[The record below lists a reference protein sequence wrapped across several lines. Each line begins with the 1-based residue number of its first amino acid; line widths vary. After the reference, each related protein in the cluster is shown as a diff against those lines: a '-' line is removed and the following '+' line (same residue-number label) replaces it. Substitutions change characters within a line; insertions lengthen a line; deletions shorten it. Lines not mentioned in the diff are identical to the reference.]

1 MADWRGLPDQ
11 PSDAE
16 RAVEKA
22 AAELAAKADGPPGVI
37 VLVQRR
43 NDRRVI
49 SAGVADLQ
57 TGARLRVDDHMRLA
71 SVSKAFS
78 GAAAL
83 SLAAHQVLSLED
95 TAGKWRP
102 ELPREWANVT
112 LRQLLNHTSGIPDY
126 SKEKSFIDALLAS
139 LLVAPPAVQLLSY
152 IKKPEPKFTP
162 GTKYAY
168 SNSDN
173 VIIGLMIEAATGS
186 SYEHVLHSHV
196 AAPFGLAHTTLPGD
210 AELPRPFVRGCQRDA
225 AGVPEDVSGF
235 FAAGWAWASG
245 GIVST
250 PEEANEF
257 VRCYVAGRETDS
269 KTHAEQFQ
277 FIPGG
282 SSDPPGPGTNSAG
295 LAIFRYETRCGTV
308 YGHTGNIAGYTQFVS
323 ATADGE
329 RSATV
334 SINAQL
340 APEPDHNP
348 VRFAELRQLYE
359 LAVCAALD

>member
-1 MADWRGLPDQ
+1 MPND
-11 PSDAE
+11 PSNTLQ
-16 RAVEKA
+16 AVEDA
-22 AAELAAKADGPPGVI
+22 ATELAAKTDGPPGVI
-37 VLVQRR
+37 VVVQRR

-71 SVSKAFS
+71 SVSKAFN
-78 GAAAL
+78 GATAL
-83 SLAAHQVLSLED
+83 SLVTRQVLSLED
-95 TAGKWRP
+95 TVWKWRP
-102 ELPREWANVT
+102 ELPREWASIT
-112 LRQLLNHTSGIPDY
+112 LRQLLNHTSGIPNY
-126 SKEKSFIDALLAS
+126 SKEKAFIDALLAS
-139 LLVAPPAVQLLSY
+139 LLVAPSPVKLLSY
-152 IKKPEPKFTP
+152 IEKPKPSFTP

-173 VIIGLMIEAATGS
+173 VIVGLMIEAATGS
-186 SYEHVLHSHV
+186 SYERALHSQV
-196 AAPFGLAHTTLPGD
+196 AAPFGLSHTTLPSD
-210 AELPRPFVRGCQRDA
+210 AKLPRPFVRGCQRDA
-225 AGVPEDVSGF
+225 MGVPEDVSGL

-245 GIVST
+245 GVVST

-257 VRCYVAGRETDS
+257 VRRYVACRETDS

-282 SSDPPGPGTNSAG
+282 SSDPPGPGNNSAG

-340 APEPDHNP
+340 APEPEHNP
-348 VRFAELRQLYE
+348 IRFAELRQLYE

>member
-1 MADWRGLPDQ
+1 MPND
-11 PSDAE
+11 PSNTLQ
-16 RAVEKA
+16 AVEDA
-22 AAELAAKADGPPGVI
+22 ATELAAKTDGPPGVI
-37 VLVQRR
+37 VVVQRR
-43 NDRRVI
+43 NERRVI

-71 SVSKAFS
+71 SVSKAFN
-78 GAAAL
+78 GATAL
-83 SLAAHQVLSLED
+83 SLVTRQVLSLED
-95 TAGKWRP
+95 TVGKWRP
-102 ELPREWANVT
+102 DLPREWASIT
-112 LRQLLNHTSGIPDY
+112 LRQLLNHTSGIPNY
-126 SKEKSFIDALLAS
+126 SKEKAFSDALLAS
-139 LLVAPPAVQLLSY
+139 LLVAPSPVQLLSY
-152 IKKPEPKFTP
+152 IEKPKPSFTP

-173 VIIGLMIEAATGS
+173 VIVGLMIEAATGS
-186 SYEHVLHSHV
+186 SYERALHSQV
-196 AAPFGLAHTTLPGD
+196 AAPFGLSHTTLPSD
-210 AELPRPFVRGCQRDA
+210 ATLPRPFVRGCQRDA
-225 AGVPEDVSGF
+225 TGGPEDVSGL

-245 GIVST
+245 GVVST

-257 VRCYVAGRETDS
+257 VRRYVAGRETDS

-282 SSDPPGPGTNSAG
+282 SSDPPGPGNNSAG
-295 LAIFRYETRCGTV
+295 LAIFRYETRYGTV
-308 YGHTGNIAGYTQFVS
+308 YGHTGNIAGYTQFIS

-340 APEPDHNP
+340 APEPEHNP